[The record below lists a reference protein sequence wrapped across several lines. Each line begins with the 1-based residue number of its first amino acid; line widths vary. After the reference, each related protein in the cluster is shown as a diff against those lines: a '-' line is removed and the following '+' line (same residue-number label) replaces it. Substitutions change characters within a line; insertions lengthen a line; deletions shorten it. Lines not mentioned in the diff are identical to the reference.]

1 MHLDDGFLDAVLGM
15 PGVVGLAVL
24 EDRVVADV
32 LEIEG
37 SIGTVSGG
45 MRLEVPGLERCAGM
59 ENVLALSC
67 DSRFPR
73 PSEPTILML
82 DREGGV
88 VGHDVPAG
96 SRDGYGEGDDL
107 IWLSDTFVMYASMV
121 SRGEVRMVML
131 SSRVR
136 VPGFSEGVRAEL
148 FYPSVCSAEYLNRAC
163 GFSGDRLSTVVMGIS
178 PMGDRSVPVADV
190 VQVPGGGRSHREPA
204 SEDALD
210 RRDLVGERF
219 QVPQAPLADED
230 LHALV
235 MVQVDVDGCVDKGLV
250 LVLKVGELVSD
261 GAHRVIVDHDY
272 GADHPLVLV
281 LPLVLRQGVADQVA
295 DRLRSADVTL
305 LGYRLVEGLQK
316 LWLQGDTDACYSIHV
331 RGYRGGR

>member
-24 EDRVVADV
+24 EDRVVSDV

-96 SRDGYGEGDDL
+96 SRDGYGEGDVL

-131 SSRVR
+131 SSRMKVSGPLGEFDVR
-136 VPGFSEGVRAEL
+136 S
-148 FYPSVCSAEYLNRAC
+148 FYPSASSAEYLLGLFGRE
-163 GFSGDRLSTVVMGIS
+163 
-178 PMGDRSVPVADV
+178 PDRSVAAVIL
-190 VQVPGGGRSHREPA
+190 G
-204 SEDALD
+204 
-210 RRDLVGERF
+210 
-219 QVPQAPLADED
+219 
-230 LHALV
+230 
-235 MVQVDVDGCVDKGLV
+235 VDG
-250 LVLKVGELVSD
+250 
-261 GAHRVIVDHDY
+261 
-272 GADHPLVLV
+272 
-281 LPLVLRQGVADQVA
+281 VLRGQF
-295 DRLRSADVTL
+295 L
-305 LGYRLVEGLQK
+305 
-316 LWLQGDTDACYSIHV
+316 CPM
-331 RGYRGGR
+331 